1 MTVLYVKLAAV
12 NFAATL
18 FDTEDLA
25 TIRGA
30 SSAALRLIP
39 ALADHL
45 EATYRPEGVR
55 VDRLSASA
63 SEAVICWSTGPPTGT
78 GRVPFPPTPRGK
90 NEKNWRRGLEKALEA
105 GDPEAA
111 VEALWRKE
119 GGERLQRRGGVLY
132 PLGLLL
138 EWVRNRSAAK
148 PSGAPADPLGPLEGA
163 LDDTIA
169 AFLTNPR
176 EPAWK
181 QLCVL
186 HASWR
191 STRDD
196 LANALVAL
204 DNRLRTRQLERWSLP
219 PPPLATGL
227 LPAARAVCALTGVH
241 PADPVRS
248 PNYEPRSASVI
259 ARRRSGVAQKQG
271 FYADRL
277 TRAAEHADGLA
288 ADRDGLDSAVRA
300 IASDAARTL
309 RDRGRRPVADP
320 IGFARHFA
328 DIVDDPP
335 AHVPVG
341 IRGELAVVA
350 LDGNEF
356 GKRRDER
363 ARHGFEAYRR
373 FSRWLEVL
381 GGLLLADLLDWMEAH
396 PDMTVATV
404 PDPEEDEARRRLRF
418 ETLLWGGDEMLFVLP
433 AWAVLDF
440 LARLE
445 TSLGRWREPESGGRA
460 LTFAIGVAVGAHK
473 TPIRELRAAALAL
486 CTLAKGDRQMSRV
499 QIARLRGLDAAD
511 LERDGVRAA
520 RFGRADDADAWS
532 LALVGIGDTV
542 RAAAGLL
549 ARTGRSQLHRWLR
562 AAARDGLLG
571 ATGAEAVARRDAM
584 RARLRDLGLA
594 DADLAILTDDRLGRG
609 SRYPLLPLR
618 QLLELADLL
627 EASRL
632 GRTP

>member
-1 MTVLYVKLAAV
+1 VTVLYAKLAAV
-12 NFAATL
+12 DFAATL

-30 SSAALRLIP
+30 SVAALRLVT

-45 EATYRPEGVR
+45 EATLRPEDVR
-55 VDRLSASA
+55 VDRLYASA
-63 SEAVICWSTGPPTGT
+63 SEAVIRWSTEPRA
-78 GRVPFPPTPRGK
+78 GRSDWPSTPRGK
-90 NEKNWRRGLEKALEA
+90 NEKNFRRALEKALEA
-105 GDPEAA
+105 EDPEAV

-119 GGERLQRRGGVLY
+119 GGERLVRRRGVPY
-132 PLGLLL
+132 PLDILV
-138 EWVRNRSAAK
+138 EWVRGRVAARSA
-148 PSGAPADPLGPLEGA
+148 PPALDPLETVEAG
-163 LDDTIA
+163 LDDRIA
-169 AFLTNPR
+169 TFLANPR

-181 QLCVL
+181 HLCVL

-191 STRDD
+191 STRDG
-196 LANALVAL
+196 LPNALVAL

-219 PPPLATGL
+219 PPPVAEGL
-227 LPAARAVCALTGVH
+227 LPAARAVCALTRVH
-241 PADPVRS
+241 PAGPVRS
-248 PNYEPRSASVI
+248 PNDEPRSASVI
-259 ARRRSGVAQKQG
+259 ARRRSGIAQKQG
-271 FYADRL
+271 FYEGQLA
-277 TRAAEHADGLA
+277 RAAAHAEALA
-288 ADRDGLDSAVRA
+288 ADPGELDPTV
-300 IASDAARTL
+300 AAAATKAAETLCDRRTRL
-309 RDRGRRPVADP
+309 AAAP

-328 DIVDDPP
+328 DIVDGPP

-363 ARHGFEAYRR
+363 ARHGFDDYRR

-396 PDMTVATV
+396 PDMTVASAA
-404 PDPEEDEARRRLRF
+404 DAEEDEARRRLRF

-445 TSLGRWREPESGGRA
+445 TSLERWREPESGSKA
-460 LTFAIGVAVGAHK
+460 LTFAIGAAVGRHK
-473 TPIRELRAAALAL
+473 TPIRELRACAETL
-486 CTLAKGDRQMSRV
+486 CTLAKGDRQVSRM
-499 QIARLRGLDAAD
+499 QIATLRGLDGAD
-511 LERDGVRAA
+511 LEVDGMRPA
-520 RFGRADDADAWS
+520 RLGRTAADDADAWS

-542 RAAAGLL
+542 RAAARLL
-549 ARTGRSQLHRWLR
+549 ARTGRAQLHRWLR

-571 ATGAEAVARRDAM
+571 ASDAEARARRDAM
-584 RARLRDLGLA
+584 LVRLRDLGLA
-594 DADLAILTDDRLGRG
+594 DPDLAVLTEDRLGRG

-618 QLLELADLL
+618 QLLELADLV

-632 GRTP
+632 GRTS